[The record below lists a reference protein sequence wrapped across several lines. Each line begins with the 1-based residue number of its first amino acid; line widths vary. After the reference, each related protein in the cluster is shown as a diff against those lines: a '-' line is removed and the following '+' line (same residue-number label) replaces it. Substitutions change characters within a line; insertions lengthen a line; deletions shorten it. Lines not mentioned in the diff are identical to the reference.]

1 MEDYKLKYLKYNKKY
16 INLKSK
22 VGGGD
27 MTYEER
33 LAAALALSQ
42 AGDNVVPPA
51 ATRRQMRVAA
61 AEQGWTEDEQLKAAL
76 ALSEAEDA
84 RRLKRDRDAATA
96 PAAAAPAAVQGWTE
110 DEQLKAALALSAAA
124 AEDARRQR
132 SDRGAAAAL
141 NAYDLPLEPYKP
153 NAVTLARVN
162 QYSTEGSKSAC
173 TVICTEFATW
183 VLGNMRV
190 PNVDKISEII
200 NRGIKIY
207 RAKFTGHTSF
217 PEASGEYRDRFTFQH
232 LQKGSKKDLN
242 DIITETSKKAIESR
256 NFICIGITK
265 GGESIMICCT
275 PDGKIMLFD
284 SHPKPDLGL
293 TSAYMIEFNNIMD
306 ALKYLTEHKIFFIED
321 LGIFYNAFDAYIIE
335 KK

>member
-1 MEDYKLKYLKYNKKY
+1 MEDYKLKYLKYKKKY
-16 INLKSK
+16 LNLKSK
-22 VGGGD
+22 VGGGE
-27 MTYEER
+27 MTFEEQI
-33 LAAALALSQ
+33 AAALALSQ

-51 ATRRQMRVAA
+51 AAPAARRQRRVAA

-84 RRLKRDRDAATA
+84 RR
-96 PAAAAPAAVQGWTE
+96 
-110 DEQLKAALALSAAA
+110 
-124 AEDARRQR
+124 QR
-132 SDRGAAAAL
+132 SDRGAAAVAAP

-183 VLGNMRV
+183 VLENRRV
-190 PNVDKISEII
+190 PNEDEISEII

-207 RAKFTGHTSF
+207 RDNFTGHTSF
-217 PEASGEYRDRFTFQH
+217 PEASRGRFTFQH

-242 DIITETSKKAIESR
+242 NIITETSKKAIESR

-265 GGESIMICCT
+265 GGESIMICCA

-284 SHPKPDLGL
+284 SHPKPALGL
-293 TSAYMIEFNNIMD
+293 TSAYMIEFNNITN
-306 ALKYLTEHKIFFIED
+306 ALEYLTKHKIFFIED
-321 LGIFYNAFDAYIIE
+321 AGILYNAFDAYIIE
-335 KK
+335 KR

>member
-1 MEDYKLKYLKYNKKY
+1 MVDYKLKYLKYKKKY

-61 AEQGWTEDEQLKAAL
+61 AE
-76 ALSEAEDA
+76 
-84 RRLKRDRDAATA
+84 
-96 PAAAAPAAVQGWTE
+96 QGWTE